1 MGKNIQQK
9 RYKTIHRT
17 LLQRI
22 LFKKKPSSTYLNSW
36 TELIEKEIEKLHE
49 NKKHKKDKM
58 NDPINEKEV
67 QQVIK
72 SLKNNKSTKPDKIKN
87 KFIKNGGRELT
98 KVLSQTFNKMF
109 QNETITISWNK
120 SNTINIDKGKPNKEL
135 LENKRGISLTKN
147 ICRIF
152 EKVINNRI
160 KSALSFTEAPAGAGE
175 GRSSVDELFI
185 LKSVIKQ
192 SSNKTDIYCTYRH

>member
-109 QNETITISWNK
+109 QNV
-120 SNTINIDKGKPNKEL
+120 
-135 LENKRGISLTKN
+135 SL
-147 ICRIF
+147 
-152 EKVINNRI
+152 
-160 KSALSFTEAPAGAGE
+160 
-175 GRSSVDELFI
+175 
-185 LKSVIKQ
+185 
-192 SSNKTDIYCTYRH
+192 